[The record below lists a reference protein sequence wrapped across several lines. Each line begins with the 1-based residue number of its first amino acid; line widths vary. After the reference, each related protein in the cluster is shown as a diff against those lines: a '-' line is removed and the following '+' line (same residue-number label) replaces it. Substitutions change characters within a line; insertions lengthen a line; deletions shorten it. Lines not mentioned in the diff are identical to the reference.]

1 MKLIM
6 SFMLIG
12 FLALSCKKETRTEQ
26 STSTDTII
34 ADSMRTD
41 KAANHQPM
49 SSPLP
54 SDTLNKDSTSSMNK
68 KDTARAVPNTNRKK

>member
-1 MKLIM
+1 M

-26 STSTDTII
+26 STITTDTII
-34 ADSMRTD
+34 ADTMRADTTNP
-41 KAANHQPM
+41 AV

-54 SDTLNKDSTSSMNK
+54 SDTLRAKDSISSTNTR
-68 KDTARAVPNTNRKK
+68 DTARTTSGANRKK

>member
-26 STSTDTII
+26 STITTDTII
-34 ADSMRTD
+34 ADTMRADTTNP
-41 KAANHQPM
+41 AV

-54 SDTLNKDSTSSMNK
+54 SDTLRTKDSISTNK
-68 KDTARAVPNTNRKK
+68 RDTARTTSDANRKK